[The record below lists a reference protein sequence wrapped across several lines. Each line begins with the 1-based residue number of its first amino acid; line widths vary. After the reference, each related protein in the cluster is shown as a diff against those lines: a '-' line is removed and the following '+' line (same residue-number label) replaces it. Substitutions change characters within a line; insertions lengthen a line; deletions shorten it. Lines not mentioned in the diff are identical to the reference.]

1 MAIRIEGHDVAT
13 DARRVYDAVS
23 AGGVAVIHLDVG
35 YAVLGYTA
43 DAVRRIYAAKRRSF
57 DKPTGIV
64 GNHLL
69 HRELHQLP
77 ADRLAMIDAVTL
89 GHDLPLAVIAPLRR
103 DHSLLAAMDPFVLS
117 NAVKGDTLNI
127 LLNAGDLRN
136 RIADLAIGAG
146 QLFVGS
152 SANTSLKGSRYAV
165 QDIEPEVIALADIVV
180 DYGRSRY
187 STPDGLSSTMI
198 DFSTFRVQRAGVC
211 FNEIATVLSNEFGVT
226 LQRPEPRP

>member
-1 MAIRIEGHDVAT
+1 MPIRIEGHDVAT
-13 DARRVYDAVS
+13 DARRVFEQVS

-35 YAVLGYTA
+35 YAVLAHTA

-64 GNHLL
+64 GNHWL
-69 HRELHQLP
+69 HRELHHLP

-89 GHDLPLAVIAPLRR
+89 GHDLPLAVIAPFRR
-103 DHSLLAAMDPFVLS
+103 EHPLLAAMDPFVLG
-117 NAVKGDTLNI
+117 NGVKGETLNI

-146 QLFVGS
+146 RLFVGS

-165 QDIEPEVIALADIVV
+165 QDIEPEVIALADIVI

-211 FNEIATVLSNEFGVT
+211 FDEIAAVLSNEFGIT
-226 LQRPEPRP
+226 LQRPERLP